1 MEEEEEEEKEEEE
14 EEEEEEEALSS
25 QKAKWQYF
33 RGSKQSSDQQRFDP
47 ATFESVEDDDS
58 VVTQAE

>member
-1 MEEEEEEEKEEEE
+1 M
-14 EEEEEEEALSS
+14 EEEEALSS